1 MNESENPKNM
11 ANKTETAPL
20 TVAFIVRNLIEI
32 SISVVILGPE
42 VHSLGKLIRG
52 DISEWDALLLS
63 V

>member
-1 MNESENPKNM
+1 MNESENPKNK
-11 ANKTETAPL
+11 ANTTEIAPL

-52 DISEWDALLLS
+52 DISEWDALLLR

>member
-52 DISEWDALLLS
+52 DISEWDALLLR

>member
-11 ANKTETAPL
+11 ANKTEIAPL